1 MRGRAASCIVYFM
14 RSNPIRFILA
24 ALIFVAWGGSSL
36 RAASAPA
43 ANSTAAPQEI
53 VDALKGLKDADAAG
67 REKIYAL
74 LADKG
79 DARLIPALKAYKD
92 GSLQLRD
99 GQLTIFADR
108 VTVPGKGSVLPLVD
122 ALSGENVKGPDG
134 QPIYFPKVDLSKA
147 IKAPPRSEKG
157 SIAEL
162 ISALSLLDPDPKARL
177 TSIRDVSERAARA
190 LPDPADAARFLDESA
205 KCSAS
210 LTARLAGKPDA
221 GTASAMR
228 DAVAAIA
235 TAMAERPTGPT
246 SPAPSDAAT
255 SKVKSA
261 LRKVQDVLKQAAP
274 NAADDTIAPTIS
286 AATAYQD
293 RLEMRKKILDELPK
307 TGAALRRQLEKD
319 PNGPFASALHES
331 IASID
336 LVVGDPAARLAAAK
350 TLGSIGTSRA
360 ANLLRKA
367 VDISARSADTN
378 LHAAAGDALRAA
390 DRYQTEVHFIQNTFA
405 GLSAGSILVL
415 LALGLS
421 IIFGL
426 MGVIN
431 MAHGE
436 FMMVGAF
443 TTYVVAE
450 AFKAYLPGAYDYYL
464 LAAIPAAFIVAGG
477 VGFIVEWLVIRH
489 LYGRPLETLLAT
501 WGIGLFLIQAVRWK
515 FGDTLSVT
523 PPKWMEG
530 GVEVAPDLFFPL
542 NRVFI
547 IAFCGLCIAVVYFM
561 VNRTKLG
568 LMLRA
573 TTQNREMAAA
583 LGVATRRVDGFTF
596 ALGAGLAGLAGVAVP
611 LYNKIN
617 PSIGQEYI
625 VDSFMVVVV
634 GGVGKLAGAVWAGL
648 GLGFLGKYI
657 EPILGSV
664 PWLASGASVI
674 GKVLVL
680 ALIIIFL
687 QRRPQGL
694 FPPKGRVADA

>member
-1 MRGRAASCIVYFM
+1 MKFAF
-14 RSNPIRFILA
+14 NPLILGV
-24 ALIFVAWGGSSL
+24 LLTLVPYGPGL
-36 RAASAPA
+36 RAAPAPA
-43 ANSTAAPQEI
+43 ANAPAASQEI
-53 VDALKGLKDADAAG
+53 VDAIKSLKTADSAG
-67 REKIYAL
+67 RKKVFDL
-74 LADKG
+74 LAEKG

-92 GSLQLRD
+92 GSLLLVD
-99 GQLTIFADR
+99 GKLVLFGER
-108 VTVPGKGSVLPLVD
+108 VNIPGKGSVLPLLD
-122 ALSGENVKGPDG
+122 ALGGQNVIGPDG
-134 QPIYFPKVDLSKA
+134 QPIYFPKPDLSKA
-147 IKAPPRSEKG
+147 IKAPPRTERG
-157 SIAEL
+157 AVVEL
-162 ISALSLLDPDPKARL
+162 ISSLSLLDPDPVARL
-177 TSIRDVSERAARA
+177 ASIRDVSERAARA
-190 LPDPADAARFLDESA
+190 LPDPADATRFLDEMT
-205 KCSAS
+205 KCMAS
-210 LTARLAGKPDA
+210 LNARLTTRHNAPEA
-221 GTASAMR
+221 PTLR
-228 DAVAAIA
+228 DAVAA
-235 TAMAERPTGPT
+235 MAAAAAEHPASAT
-246 SPAPSDAAT
+246 SPAPGDASAT
-255 SKVKSA
+255 AVKSA
-261 LRKVQDVLKQAAP
+261 LRKAQDAIKQSTPIPPAGQEDPIATTLTAA
-274 NAADDTIAPTIS
+274 S
-286 AATAYQD
+286 AYQD

-307 TGAALRRQLEKD
+307 IGVALRRQLDKD
-319 PNGPFASALHES
+319 PNGPFAAALHEA
-331 IASID
+331 IDSID
-336 LVVGDPAARLAAAK
+336 LVIGDPAAQLAAAK
-350 TLGSIGTSRA
+350 ALGGIATGRA

-367 VDISARSADTN
+367 VDVAGRSSDSN
-378 LHAAAGDALRAA
+378 LHAVAADALHSA

-405 GLSAGSILVL
+405 GLSSGSILVL

-450 AFKAYLPGAYDYYL
+450 AFKAYWPGAYEFYL

-501 WGIGLFLIQAVRWK
+501 WGIGLVLIQAVRLK
-515 FGDTLSVT
+515 FGDTLTVS

-530 GVEVAPDLFFPL
+530 GYEVAPDIVFPL
-542 NRVFI
+542 NRLFI
-547 IAFCGLCIAVVYFM
+547 IGFCALCIAVVYFM

-596 ALGAGLAGLAGVAVP
+596 ALGTGLAGLAGVVVP

-617 PSIGQEYI
+617 PSIGQEYT
-625 VDSFMVVVV
+625 VDCFMVVVV
-634 GGVGKLAGAVWAGL
+634 GGVGKLAGAIWAGL
-648 GLGFLGKYI
+648 SLGFIGKYI
-657 EPILGSV
+657 EALLGQV

-680 ALIIIFL
+680 VLIIVFL

-694 FPPKGRVADA
+694 FPPKGRLADA

>member
-1 MRGRAASCIVYFM
+1 MKFAF
-14 RSNPIRFILA
+14 NPLVLGMLLA
-24 ALIFVAWGGSSL
+24 LVPYGPGL
-36 RAASAPA
+36 RAAAPPA
-43 ANSTAAPQEI
+43 ANAPASSQEI
-53 VDALKGLKDADAAG
+53 IDALKSLKGADSAG
-67 REKIYAL
+67 RQKVFDL
-74 LADKG
+74 LAEKG

-92 GSLQLRD
+92 GSLLLRD
-99 GQLTIFADR
+99 DKLVIYGER
-108 VTVPGKGSVLPLVD
+108 VSIPGKGSVLPLLD
-122 ALSGENVKGPDG
+122 ALSGQNVIGPDG
-134 QPIYFPKVDLSKA
+134 QPIYFLKPDLSKA
-147 IKAPPRSEKG
+147 IKAPPRTERN
-157 SIAEL
+157 AVVEL
-162 ISALSLLDPDPKARL
+162 ISSLSLLDPDPVARL
-177 TSIRDVSERAARA
+177 ASIRDVSERAARA
-190 LPDPADAARFLDESA
+190 LPDPADATRLLDEMT
-205 KCSAS
+205 KCSA
-210 LTARLAGKPDA
+210 LLNARLAAKPDSPDA
-221 GTASAMR
+221 PATRAALAAM
-228 DAVAAIA
+228 AAA
-235 TAMAERPTGPT
+235 AAERPASPV
-246 SPAPSDAAT
+246 SPAPSDASAT
-255 SKVKSA
+255 AVKSA
-261 LRKVQDVLKQAAP
+261 LRKAQDAIKQSTPAP
-274 NAADDTIAPTIS
+274 ADDAIAPALT
-286 AATAYQD
+286 AASAYQD

-307 TGAALRRQLEKD
+307 TGVALRRQLDKD
-319 PNGPFASALHES
+319 PNGPFAAALHEA
-331 IASID
+331 IDSID
-336 LVVGDPAARLAAAK
+336 LVVGDPAAQLAAAK
-350 TLGSIGTSRA
+350 ALGGIGTGRA

-367 VDISARSADTN
+367 VDVAGRSSDSN
-378 LHAAAGDALRAA
+378 LHAVAGDALRSA
-390 DRYQTEVHFIQNTFA
+390 DRYQSEVHFIQNTFA

-450 AFKAYLPGAYDYYL
+450 AFKAYMPGAYGWYL

-501 WGIGLFLIQAVRWK
+501 WGVGLFLIQAVRWK
-515 FGDTLSVT
+515 FGDTLSVS

-530 GVEVAPDLFFPL
+530 GVEVAPDLVFPL

-547 IAFCGLCIAVVYFM
+547 IAFCALCIAVVYFM

-694 FPPKGRVADA
+694 FPPKGRAADA